1 MRDLLKAFSSLS
13 NETRLRILRMLMER
27 ECCVCEIMQA
37 LDISQTR
44 ASRNLGV
51 LQNAGLVKSRREG
64 LWVIYSIDE
73 ESVKRYRADLLEII
87 KGVLRGNELIALDL
101 ERLRKAR
108 RVGKTRAERNKKGL
122 A

>member
-1 MRDLLKAFSSLS
+1 MRDLLKVFSSLAD
-13 NETRLRILRMLMER
+13 ETRLRILRVLMER
-27 ECCVCEIMQA
+27 ECCVCEVIQA

-64 LWVIYSIDE
+64 LWAIYSIDE
-73 ESVKRYRADLLEII
+73 EGVKRYRADLLEII
-87 KGVLRGNELIALDL
+87 KNALRGNELVALDL

-108 RVGKTRAERNKKGL
+108 RVGMTRVEQNSKRL
-122 A
+122 P

>member
-1 MRDLLKAFSSLS
+1 MRDLLKVFSSLAD
-13 NETRLRILRMLMER
+13 ETRLRILRVLMER
-27 ECCVCEIMQA
+27 ECCVCEVIQA

-73 ESVKRYRADLLEII
+73 EGVKRYRADLLEII
-87 KGVLRGNELIALDL
+87 KNALRGNELVALDL

-108 RVGKTRAERNKKGL
+108 RVGL
-122 A
+122 ASMKVKD